1 MRKYMAWTSGVA
13 MLRTTTDGNDSVN
26 EMISEIQSTGAKV
39 IMVEKLT
46 VIGTLKCDLDDAV
59 KMNEQGWT
67 WK

>member
-1 MRKYMAWTSGVA
+1 MRKCMAWTSGVA
-13 MLRTTTDGNDSVN
+13 MLRTTADGDSVN

-46 VIGTLKCDLDDAV
+46 VIGTLKCDLDGAI
-59 KMNEQGWT
+59 KMNEQGWV